1 MEDNII
7 KERIESVLPILN
19 EKQIRLYLAAE
30 SKSYGWGGKSKI
42 AKLANVS
49 RMLISRGAKE
59 QATTDLPTEKNRIRR
74 CGAGRH
80 KEIDKQEG
88 LVSAIL
94 QIVEPHTIGDH
105 NESIIMDKQ
114 KC

>member
-42 AKLANVS
+42 AKLAKVS

-59 QATTDLPTEKNRIRR
+59 QANTDLPTEKNRILFVCFCAFRAPT
-74 CGAGRH
+74 CLCDYCSSSH
-80 KEIDKQEG
+80 
-88 LVSAIL
+88 L
-94 QIVEPHTIGDH
+94 QFEFDF
-105 NESIIMDKQ
+105 SSLQ
-114 KC
+114 L